1 MTKPDLRAQF
11 RDKLEMTTNGALIIA
26 LLAPLDASQ
35 FLDAIITI
43 LKSTSNHVAD
53 TAALAI
59 HRGGPVD
66 VATDLTQLGYRL
78 YTLSEVIQQIR
89 DEPNH
94 VEIFS
99 IDEELLNKVRTMCEL
114 NSDE

>member
-11 RDKLEMTTNGALIIA
+11 RDRLETTTNGALIMA

-35 FLDAIITI
+35 FLEVIIDI
-43 LKSTSNHVAD
+43 LKSTSSHVGDA
-53 TAALAI
+53 AALAI

-94 VEIFS
+94 VELFAV
-99 IDEELLNKVRTMCEL
+99 DEKLLNKVRTMCEA